1 MPNVTETTVPCGNK
15 YCDSEVAR
23 VDAICGNLIL
33 SPDDKCDYVNYAA
46 SKSVASLRLIF
57 LLPSVSD
64 EVLEQLQEDEEIYI
78 NLNGLNSINDSDAFF
93 QHIYSE
99 EFGESVS
106 RYLSSLLQ
114 SWGLTFG
121 IQSELIPDPNQSE
134 GPKFD
139 SLVITFE
146 RDEIQVALEIQMY
159 LQSHQHDMLEWYAK
173 TLAESLMDE
182 EDFIWVHEGTQITLD
197 NVEVG

>member
-1 MPNVTETTVPCGNK
+1 VSETTVRCGNK
-15 YCDSEVAR
+15 YCENESAR
-23 VDAICGNLIL
+23 VDSICGNVIL
-33 SPDDKCDYVNYAA
+33 SSDEKCDYVNYAA

-57 LLPSVSD
+57 QLPSVSD
-64 EVLEQLQEDEEIYI
+64 EVLEQLQEDDEIYI
-78 NLNGLNSINDSDAFF
+78 NLNGLNSIDDSDAFF
-93 QHIYSE
+93 QHVYSE
-99 EFGESVS
+99 EYGESVS
-106 RYLSSLLQ
+106 RFLSNLLQ

-146 RDEIQVALEIQMY
+146 GDEIQVALEIQVY
-159 LQSHQHDMLEWYAK
+159 LQSHQHDMLEWYAQ
-173 TLAESLMDE
+173 TLAESLMGE
-182 EDFIWVHEGTQITLD
+182 EDLIWSHEGTQITLV

>member
-1 MPNVTETTVPCGNK
+1 MPKISETTVPCGNR
-15 YCDSEVAR
+15 YCDNEAAR
-23 VDAICGNLIL
+23 VDAICGNLIS
-33 SPDDKCDYVNYAA
+33 SPDEKCDYLNYA
-46 SKSVASLRLIF
+46 SPKSVASLGLKF

-64 EVLEQLQEDEEIYI
+64 EVLEQLQEDEEIYL

-93 QHIYSE
+93 KHNYSE
-99 EFGESVS
+99 EFGEFISS
-106 RYLSSLLQ
+106 YLSSLLL

-121 IQSELIPDPNQSE
+121 IQSELIPDPNESE

-139 SLVITFE
+139 SLVITLE
-146 RDEIQVALEIQMY
+146 EDEIQVALEIQMF

-182 EDFIWVHEGTQITLD
+182 DDLVWIHEGRRMTLVD
-197 NVEVG
+197 VET